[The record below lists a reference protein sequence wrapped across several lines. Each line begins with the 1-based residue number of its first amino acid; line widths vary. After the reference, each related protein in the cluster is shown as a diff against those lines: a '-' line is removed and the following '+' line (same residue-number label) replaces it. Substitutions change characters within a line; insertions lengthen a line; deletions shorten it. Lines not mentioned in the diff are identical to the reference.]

1 MEFILELLIEI
12 VLEGTVEVS
21 MTKSKKVPIV
31 LRFIAGLIVGV
42 LYGGIFIGFLY
53 AGINNRSLLMIGISI
68 LFLIVTMAF
77 FIKTY
82 RTVNKKKNDRESS

>member
-1 MEFILELLIEI
+1 MDFIMELLIEI
-12 VLEGTVEVS
+12 ILEGTVGLS

-31 LRFIAGLIVGV
+31 LRILAGLIVGA

-53 AGINNRSLLMIGISI
+53 AGIHNRSLLMIGIAI
-68 LFLIVTMAF
+68 LFLILTMAF

-82 RTVNKKKNDRESS
+82 RTVNNKKSDRD

>member
-1 MEFILELLIEI
+1 MDFIMELLIEI
-12 VLEGTVEVS
+12 ILEGTVGLS

-31 LRFIAGLIVGV
+31 LRILAGLIVGA

-53 AGINNRSLLMIGISI
+53 AGIHNRSLLMIGIAI
-68 LFLIVTMAF
+68 LFLILTMAF

-82 RTVNKKKNDRESS
+82 RTVNKKKSDRD

>member
-1 MEFILELLIEI
+1 MEFIMELLIEI
-12 VLEGTVEVS
+12 ILEGTVGLS

-31 LRFIAGLIVGV
+31 LRFLAGLIVGV
-42 LYGGIFIGFLY
+42 LFGGIFIGLLY

-82 RTVNKKKNDRESS
+82 RTVNQKKSDED

>member
-1 MEFILELLIEI
+1 MDFIMELLIEI
-12 VLEGTVEVS
+12 ILEGTVGLS

-31 LRFIAGLIVGV
+31 LRILAGLIVGV

-53 AGINNRSLLMIGISI
+53 AGIHNRSLLMLGIAI
-68 LFLIVTMAF
+68 LYLIVTIAF

-82 RTVNKKKNDRESS
+82 RTVNKKKSDGD